1 MTNTDFLLTITAA
14 RRHQTLSAATVAA
27 VRDAIGAA
35 PAIDL
40 SPGEAAGFLLPA
52 APDMALVRA
61 AIGIAAVDALLA
73 PPGTRPCRLLIA
85 DMDSTIVTT
94 ETLDELAVFAGIGEQ
109 IAAITARTMNGELDF
124 CEALRLRVSML
135 RGLPLSAIT
144 QTLAATTLMGGAR
157 VLVQTMH
164 NLGAKTAL
172 VSGGF
177 TAFTGPI
184 SALCGFDQHLS
195 NRLIDDGKNLTGE
208 VGTPILDKQSK
219 LTALNE
225 IAAEIGITPAQALTV
240 GDGAND
246 LPMLQAAGL
255 GIAFHAKPVVAAAIA
270 NNVQFGDLRA
280 LLFAQ
285 GIPATQFRAD

>member
-1 MTNTDFLLTITAA
+1 MTNTDFLLTITAD
-14 RRHQTLSAATVAA
+14 RRHQTLSAATLAA
-27 VRDAIGAA
+27 VRDVIGGA
-35 PAIDL
+35 PAIAL

-52 APDMALVRA
+52 APNMALVRA

-135 RGLPLSAIT
+135 RGLPLAAIA

-164 NLGAKTAL
+164 SLGAQTAL

-184 SALCGFDQHLS
+184 AALCGFDRHLS

-208 VGTPILDKQSK
+208 VGAPILDKHAK
-219 LTALNE
+219 LVALRE

-255 GIAFHAKPVVAAAIA
+255 GIGFHAKPVVAAAIA
-270 NNVQFGDLRA
+270 NTVQFGDLRV

-285 GIPATQFRAD
+285 GISAAQFIVD